1 MAFPLA
7 QTQTLF
13 LDLSQTQTKLELLIF
28 RLVTNSN
35 QARVFDFL
43 DEPNLNMYYLTKLSS
58 ITALHESIYVG
69 ILCRLGL
76 KFELA
81 PLYVMLG
88 MVAVGV
94 TIGIHTMKQQL
105 MHSPTVRVNKK
116 RRASL
121 PEVED
126 PEVIINNS
134 DKFLQKSFLRKVAHI
149 QDSKPVLPDPTRPN
163 PYTRSVCFLHITP
176 RYTFFFLWK
185 TLKLLSILLYNSYK
199 FRIEILIN
207 MIDVISTIYIK

>member
-1 MAFPLA
+1 MIFPDKPSLNIHYSIK
-7 QTQTLF
+7 
-13 LDLSQTQTKLELLIF
+13 LDF
-28 RLVTNSN
+28 
-35 QARVFDFL
+35 F
-43 DEPNLNMYYLTKLSS
+43 
-58 ITALHESIYVG
+58 TALHEDIYVG

-81 PLYVMLG
+81 PLYVLLG
-88 MVAVGV
+88 MVGAGV
-94 TIGIHTMKQQL
+94 IIGIHTMKQQL

-176 RYTFFFLWK
+176 RYTFFFFLWK

-199 FRIEILIN
+199 LRMEILIN
-207 MIDVISTIYIK
+207 VIDVISTIYIK